1 MEELRTTLML
11 QRARRNAS
19 RKPVASSHRKYK
31 GQAVVGVLFI
41 LLGLGLI
48 FLTLAALVRLSPSA
62 MPPTQAASP
71 LEIPTATAATAHHAT
86 ATTAPIHFSPTPAT
100 RVVCVSI
107 GWVHVRFGP
116 GDDQPVRGY
125 LTEGETVILDS
136 DQGNGDWMRLSSPVA
151 GWVDARYLC
160 ETEKRP

>member
-1 MEELRTTLML
+1 MDNLRTTLML
-11 QRARRNAS
+11 QHARRSAS
-19 RKPVASSHRKYK
+19 RKPIASLHRKTNK
-31 GQAVVGVLFI
+31 GLAMVGVLFI

-71 LEIPTATAATAHHAT
+71 LEIPTIHSAT
-86 ATTAPIHFSPTPAT
+86 ATPPPQPSPTLSS
-100 RVVCVSI
+100 RVVCFSI
-107 GWVHVRFGP
+107 GWVHVRFAP
-116 GDDQPVRGY
+116 GNNQPVRGY
-125 LTEGETVILDS
+125 LAEGETVVLDS
-136 DQGNGDWMRLSSPVA
+136 DQGNGDWMHLSSPVA

>member
-19 RKPVASSHRKYK
+19 RKPVASLHRKTNK
-31 GQAVVGVLFI
+31 GLAMVGVLFI

-71 LEIPTATAATAHHAT
+71 LEIPSATIRPAT
-86 ATTAPIHFSPTPAT
+86 ATPPPQPSPTPST

>member
-1 MEELRTTLML
+1 MDNLRTTLML
-11 QRARRNAS
+11 QRARRSAS
-19 RKPVASSHRKYK
+19 RKPITSLHRKTNK
-31 GQAVVGVLFI
+31 GLAMVGVLFI

-48 FLTLAALVRLSPSA
+48 FLTLAALVRLSPSV

-71 LEIPTATAATAHHAT
+71 LEIPSATIRPAT
-86 ATTAPIHFSPTPAT
+86 ATPPPQPSPTPST

-116 GDDQPVRGY
+116 GNNQPVRGY

>member
-1 MEELRTTLML
+1 MDNLRTTLML

-19 RKPVASSHRKYK
+19 RKLVASPRRKNK
-31 GQAVVGVLFI
+31 GQAVMGVLFI

-48 FLTLAALVRLSPSA
+48 FLTLAALVRLSPSV

-71 LEIPTATAATAHHAT
+71 LEIPSATIRPAT
-86 ATTAPIHFSPTPAT
+86 ATPPPQPSPTLSS
-100 RVVCVSI
+100 RVVCFSI

-125 LTEGETVILDS
+125 LAEGETVVLDS

-160 ETEKRP
+160 EGE

>member
-1 MEELRTTLML
+1 MDNLRTTLML
-11 QRARRNAS
+11 QRARRSAS
-19 RKPVASSHRKYK
+19 RKAVASPRRKNK
-31 GQAVVGVLFI
+31 GQAVMGVLFI

-48 FLTLAALVRLSPSA
+48 FLTLAALVRLSPSV

-71 LEIPTATAATAHHAT
+71 LEIPSATIRPAT
-86 ATTAPIHFSPTPAT
+86 ATPPPQPSPTPST

-116 GDDQPVRGY
+116 GNNQPVRGY

>member
-19 RKPVASSHRKYK
+19 RKPVASPRRKNK

-71 LEIPTATAATAHHAT
+71 LEIPSATIRPAT
-86 ATTAPIHFSPTPAT
+86 ATPPPQPSPTPSS

>member
-1 MEELRTTLML
+1 MDNLRTTLML

-19 RKPVASSHRKYK
+19 RKLVASPRRKNK
-31 GQAVVGVLFI
+31 GQAVMGVLFI

-48 FLTLAALVRLSPSA
+48 FLTLAALVRLSPSV

-71 LEIPTATAATAHHAT
+71 LEIPSATIRPAT
-86 ATTAPIHFSPTPAT
+86 ATPPPQPSPTLSS
-100 RVVCVSI
+100 RVVCFSI

-125 LTEGETVILDS
+125 LAEGETVVLDS

>member
-19 RKPVASSHRKYK
+19 RKPITSLHRKTNK
-31 GQAVVGVLFI
+31 GLAMVGVLFI

-71 LEIPTATAATAHHAT
+71 LEIPSATIRPTY
-86 ATTAPIHFSPTPAT
+86 PLPPPQPSPTPST

>member
-71 LEIPTATAATAHHAT
+71 LEIPSATIRPAT
-86 ATTAPIHFSPTPAT
+86 ATPPPQPSPTLSS
-100 RVVCVSI
+100 RVVCFSI

-116 GDDQPVRGY
+116 GNNQPVRGY
-125 LTEGETVILDS
+125 LAEGETVILDS
-136 DQGNGDWMRLSSPVA
+136 DQGNGDWMRLSSPIA

-160 ETEKRP
+160 EGERP

>member
-1 MEELRTTLML
+1 MDNLRTTLML

-19 RKPVASSHRKYK
+19 RKLVASPRRKNK
-31 GQAVVGVLFI
+31 GQAVMGVLFI

-71 LEIPTATAATAHHAT
+71 LEIPSAAIRPAT
-86 ATTAPIHFSPTPAT
+86 ATPPPQTSPTLSS

-136 DQGNGDWMRLSSPVA
+136 DQGNRDWMHLSSPVA

-160 ETEKRP
+160 EGERP

>member
-1 MEELRTTLML
+1 MDNLRTTLML

-19 RKPVASSHRKYK
+19 RKPVAPPRHKNK

-62 MPPTQAASP
+62 ASPTQAASP
-71 LEIPTATAATAHHAT
+71 LEIPSATIRPAT
-86 ATTAPIHFSPTPAT
+86 ATPPPQPSPTPST

>member
-19 RKPVASSHRKYK
+19 RKPRRKNK

-48 FLTLAALVRLSPSA
+48 FLTLAALVRISPSA

-71 LEIPTATAATAHHAT
+71 LEIPSATIRPAT
-86 ATTAPIHFSPTPAT
+86 ATPPPQPSPTPST

>member
-48 FLTLAALVRLSPSA
+48 FLTLAALVRISPSA
-62 MPPTQAASP
+62 VSPTQAASP
-71 LEIPTATAATAHHAT
+71 LEIPSATAATVHHVT
-86 ATTAPIHFSPTPAT
+86 ATPPPQPSPTPSS

>member
-1 MEELRTTLML
+1 MDDLRTTLML

-19 RKPVASSHRKYK
+19 RKPVASPRRKNK

-71 LEIPTATAATAHHAT
+71 LEIPSATIRPAT
-86 ATTAPIHFSPTPAT
+86 ATPPPQTSPTLSS
-100 RVVCVSI
+100 RVVCFSI

-116 GDDQPVRGY
+116 GNNQPVRGY
-125 LTEGETVILDS
+125 LAEGETVILDS
-136 DQGNGDWMRLSSPVA
+136 DQGNGDWMRLSSPIA

-160 ETEKRP
+160 EGERP

>member
-19 RKPVASSHRKYK
+19 RKPITSLHRKTNK
-31 GQAVVGVLFI
+31 GLAMVGVLFI

-48 FLTLAALVRLSPSA
+48 FLTLAALVRISPSA

-71 LEIPTATAATAHHAT
+71 LEIPSATIRPTY
-86 ATTAPIHFSPTPAT
+86 PLPPPQPSPTPST

>member
-1 MEELRTTLML
+1 MDNLRTTLML
-11 QRARRNAS
+11 QRARRSAS
-19 RKPVASSHRKYK
+19 RKAVASPRRKNK
-31 GQAVVGVLFI
+31 GQAVMGVLFI

-48 FLTLAALVRLSPSA
+48 FLTLAALVRLSPSV

-71 LEIPTATAATAHHAT
+71 LEIPSATIRPAT
-86 ATTAPIHFSPTPAT
+86 ATPPPQPSPTLSS
-100 RVVCVSI
+100 RVVCFSI

-125 LTEGETVILDS
+125 LAEGETVVLDS

>member
-1 MEELRTTLML
+1 MDNLRTTLML

-19 RKPVASSHRKYK
+19 RKLVASPRRKNK
-31 GQAVVGVLFI
+31 GQAVMGVLFI

-48 FLTLAALVRLSPSA
+48 FLTLAALVRLSPSV

-71 LEIPTATAATAHHAT
+71 LEIPSATIRPAT
-86 ATTAPIHFSPTPAT
+86 ATPPPQTSPTLSS

-125 LTEGETVILDS
+125 LAEGETVVLDS

-160 ETEKRP
+160 EGE